1 MFILPHFLSL
11 WQLPGNKGIGRV
23 ILQKW
28 SHTVPVSRRSA
39 FLPNN
44 TSCLFLHV
52 SQLRTNSFFS
62 NCLLYHRLP
71 GPQTIQPFI
80 LSSTGIRDAIS
91 FSPPHRC
98 QKHLGMP
105 LPESSE
111 FPEQS
116 LDNGNLTLQ
125 RWSSQHSSCH
135 MSVCG
140 GYTLRF
146 VGMPSKKLTS
156 SNHMLQT
163 LFSSRLIRKYNLVKV
178 YPHRPEQETESDSD
192 GSRGFK

>member
-1 MFILPHFLSL
+1 MSFLPPFFHTLPSPHHPPHPNFPPQQTQASNLCLFFPTSL
-11 WQLPGNKGIGRV
+11 AVTTAWKQRDRESYGITLYLLAGEV
-23 ILQKW
+23 L
-28 SHTVPVSRRSA
+28 

-71 GPQTIQPFI
+71 GPQIIQPFI
-80 LSSTGIRDAIS
+80 LSSAGIRDAIS
-91 FSPPHRC
+91 FLPPHRC

-116 LDNGNLTLQ
+116 LDNANLTLQ
-125 RWSSQHSSCH
+125 R
-135 MSVCG
+135 
-140 GYTLRF
+140 
-146 VGMPSKKLTS
+146 
-156 SNHMLQT
+156 
-163 LFSSRLIRKYNLVKV
+163 
-178 YPHRPEQETESDSD
+178 
-192 GSRGFK
+192 